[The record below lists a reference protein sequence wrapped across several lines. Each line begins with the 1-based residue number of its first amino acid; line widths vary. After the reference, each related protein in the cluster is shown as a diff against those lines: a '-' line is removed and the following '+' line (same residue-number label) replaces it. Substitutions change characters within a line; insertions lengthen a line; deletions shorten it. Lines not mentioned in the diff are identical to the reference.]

1 MSEISDYRAPVIPI
15 VFTLATTIA
24 CFYLPTNLIFIPV
37 VITSISWAWAHYSNV
52 QGLRKRYSG
61 TKVRSDVDD
70 NCVVAK
76 DICALM
82 HEQNSNVV
90 EEIGQ
95 INRKVNESV
104 DQISASFTGISE
116 KSDRQR
122 ELLLKVVA
130 MVHEN
135 EGDQEGAEV
144 TIKQFA
150 DELMSIIDSYVS
162 LLVEV
167 SEKSIHAVHQIED
180 MSHHFDETFTLLG
193 QIRGIADQTNLL
205 ALNAAIEA
213 ARAGEAGRGFAVVAD
228 EVRTL
233 SQNSNTLNDKIFETS
248 ENTKQAID
256 GVSKIVGE
264 IASLDMNMAI
274 TAKAHVDEML
284 VDLEQTNAAIENI
297 MDDASGYTEK
307 LKVDIADAVRSL
319 QFADSITAE
328 TNKLI
333 ARHENLKLA
342 VSKSLDVS
350 SSTELLQLLREVEY
364 KNNNKQKVDDDADDG
379 VSLF

>member
-1 MSEISDYRAPVIPI
+1 
-15 VFTLATTIA
+15 
-24 CFYLPTNLIFIPV
+24 
-37 VITSISWAWAHYSNV
+37 
-52 QGLRKRYSG
+52 
-61 TKVRSDVDD
+61 
-70 NCVVAK
+70 
-76 DICALM
+76 M

-264 IASLDMNMAI
+264 IASLDMNMAM